1 MLSRIKNTKSE
12 KFLLSIQDTKLSQQ
26 KDDIMNGLK
35 YNNKKLLESE
45 KERENRVNKIKLKIN
60 TEKQKEITSKAFT
73 ELKMNVEKYIHR
85 KQACMSRGFE
95 NVKTLSLNKLTKS
108 TSK

>member
-1 MLSRIKNTKSE
+1 
-12 KFLLSIQDTKLSQQ
+12 
-26 KDDIMNGLK
+26 MNSLK

-73 ELKMNVEKYIHR
+73 ELKMNVEKYMNR
-85 KQACMSRGFE
+85 K
-95 NVKTLSLNKLTKS
+95 
-108 TSK
+108 